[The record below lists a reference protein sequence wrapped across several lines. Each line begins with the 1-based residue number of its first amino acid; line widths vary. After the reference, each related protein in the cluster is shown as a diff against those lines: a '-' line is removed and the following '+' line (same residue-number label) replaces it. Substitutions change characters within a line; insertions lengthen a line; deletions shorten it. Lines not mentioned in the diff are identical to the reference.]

1 MTSPSSRRLPPG
13 PAGVPVLGN
22 ARELRADIIQ
32 TILDGWRA
40 HGDIVRFRIPGVAI
54 YVLGHPDYAKHV
66 LQDNHQ
72 NYPKIPMV
80 DNKFKRVSGEG
91 LLTSGGS
98 FWLRQR
104 RIMQPVF
111 HRQRIAGYAKLMT
124 DATQRVLDRW
134 AGAAQS
140 GQALDMR
147 VEMMRLSLDVMA
159 RALFTAD
166 MTRQA
171 DIIGQA
177 VTVEFEYLHKRLN
190 ALLDVPLKVPIASN
204 RRFVEARASLDAIVY
219 PLIAERRRSGEDTGD
234 FLSMLLQ
241 VRDEETGE
249 GMTDLQVRDELTTFI
264 FAGHETVS
272 TGLTWVWYLLS
283 KHPTAWRRLREEVE
297 EVLAGRVPTID
308 DLPKLR
314 YTSMVIDESMRIY
327 PPLWLIA
334 RTPLKDDEIAG
345 YHVPKGT
352 FVFCPPYVIHRHPDF
367 WPNPEGFE
375 PERFDPER
383 SAGRHKYAYFPF
395 GNGPRKCIGDYF
407 GLVEMQLVVAMI
419 TQRYRLDLVPGHPVI
434 AEPAISLRARE
445 GMLMTLSPAEAASG
459 HGGEGRAAAS
469 RVAASGPVGT
479 GAAGGAR

>member
-1 MTSPSSRRLPPG
+1 MTHSQERRIPPG
-13 PAGVPVLGN
+13 PKGVPVLGN

-32 TILDGWRA
+32 TIMDGWRA
-40 HGDIVRFRIPGVAI
+40 HGDIVRFKIPGVAI

-111 HRQRIAGYAKLMT
+111 HRQRIAAYAKLMT

-134 AGAAQS
+134 VAAAQS

-171 DIIGQA
+171 DVIGQA

-204 RRFVEARASLDAIVY
+204 RRFLQARESLDAIVY
-219 PLIAERRRSGEDTGD
+219 PLIAERRKSGEDTGD

-241 VRDEETGE
+241 VRDEDTGE

-272 TGLTWVWYLLS
+272 TGLTWVWYMLS
-283 KHPTAWRRLREEVE
+283 KHPTAWRRLRAEVE
-297 EVLAGRVPTID
+297 EVLGGRVPTIE
-308 DLPKLR
+308 DLQRLR
-314 YTSMVIDESMRIY
+314 YTSMVIDESMRLY

-367 WPNPEGFE
+367 WSNPEGFE

-419 TQRYRLDLVPGHPVI
+419 TQRYRLDLVPGHPVV
-434 AEPAISLRARE
+434 AEPAISLRARD
-445 GMLMTLSPAEAASG
+445 GLLMTLSPAEASG
-459 HGGEGRAAAS
+459 AHGGEGRAAAS
-469 RVAASGPVGT
+469 RTTAAGPAGA

>member
-1 MTSPSSRRLPPG
+1 MSSEQARRIPPG
-13 PAGVPVLGN
+13 PRGVPVLGN
-22 ARELRADIIQ
+22 ARELRGDIIQ
-32 TILDGWRA
+32 TLLDGWRA
-40 HGDIVRFRIPGVAI
+40 HGDVVRFKIPGVAI
-54 YVLGHPDYAKHV
+54 YLLGHPDHVKHV

-104 RIMQPVF
+104 RLMQPVF
-111 HRQRIAGYAKLMT
+111 HRQRIAAYAKMMT
-124 DATQRVLDRW
+124 DATARVLDGW
-134 AGAAQS
+134 QEAAKR
-140 GQALDMR
+140 GQTLDMR

-171 DIIGQA
+171 DVIGRA
-177 VTVEFEYLHKRLN
+177 VTVEFEYLHTRLN
-190 ALLDVPLKVPIASN
+190 ALLDVPLPIPIASN
-204 RRFVEARASLDAIVY
+204 RRFLQARASLDAIVY
-219 PLIAERRRSGEDTGD
+219 PLIAERRRSGEDNGD

-241 VRDEETGE
+241 VRDEDTGE
-249 GMTDLQVRDELTTFI
+249 GMTDLQIRDEVMTFI

-283 KHPTAWRRLREEVE
+283 KHPSAWRRLRAEVE
-297 EVLAGRVPTID
+297 EVLQGRVPTVD
-308 DLPKLR
+308 DLARLR
-314 YTSMVIDESMRIY
+314 YTSMVIDESMRVY

-375 PERFDPER
+375 PERFAPER
-383 SAGRHKYAYFPF
+383 STGRHKYAYFPF

-419 TQRYRLDLVPGHPVI
+419 TQRYRLDLVPGHPVV
-434 AEPAISLRARE
+434 AEPAISLRARD
-445 GMLMTLSPAEAASG
+445 GLLMTLQPAAAAG
-459 HGGEGRAAAS
+459 NNTDGAPGRAAAS
-469 RVAASGPVGT
+469 
-479 GAAGGAR
+479 AAGGGR

>member
-1 MTSPSSRRLPPG
+1 MTTEQQRRFPPG
-13 PAGVPVLGN
+13 PRGVPVLGN

-40 HGDIVRFRIPGVAI
+40 HGDIVRFKIPGVAI

-104 RIMQPVF
+104 RLMQPVF
-111 HRQRIAGYAKLMT
+111 HRQRIAAYAKMMT
-124 DATQRVLDRW
+124 DATERVLERW
-134 AGAAQS
+134 QEAAQS
-140 GQALDMR
+140 GRALDMR

-171 DIIGQA
+171 DVIGRA
-177 VTVEFEYLHKRLN
+177 VTVEFEYLHTRLN
-190 ALLDVPLKVPIASN
+190 ALLDVPLRVPIASN
-204 RRFVEARASLDAIVY
+204 RRFLRARQSLDDIVY
-219 PLIAERRRSGEDTGD
+219 PLIAERRKSGEDNGD

-241 VRDEETGE
+241 VRDEDTGE
-249 GMTDLQVRDELTTFI
+249 GMTDLQIRDEMMTFI

-283 KHPTAWRRLREEVE
+283 KHPAAWRRLRAEVD
-297 EVLAGRVPTID
+297 EVLQGRVPTVD
-308 DLPKLR
+308 DLSRLR
-314 YTSMVIDESMRIY
+314 YTQMVIDESMRVY

-419 TQRYRLDLVPGHPVI
+419 TQRYRLDLVPGHPVV
-434 AEPAISLRARE
+434 AEPAISLRAKH
-445 GMLMTLSPAEAASG
+445 GLLMTLQPAAEPASAG
-459 HGGEGRAAAS
+459 IDAKARASAAAP
-469 RVAASGPVGT
+469 RPTGP
-479 GAAGGAR
+479 GAMGAGR